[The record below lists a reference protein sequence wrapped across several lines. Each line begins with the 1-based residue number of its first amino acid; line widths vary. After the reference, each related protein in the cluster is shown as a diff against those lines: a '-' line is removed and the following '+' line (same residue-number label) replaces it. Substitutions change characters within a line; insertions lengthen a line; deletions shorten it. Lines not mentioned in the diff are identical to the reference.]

1 MHWIL
6 SNECTF
12 FTGIED
18 ISNITFQIRL
28 ENGSSLSGSERLF
41 FAKKRNNFH
50 DGKMI
55 GFSSL
60 RNQSCSHHQSSTRLP
75 IATFRLSD
83 IFIRIQLK
91 FLVKVGSVDF
101 QQDDLQGVCGGLQV
115 GPFLF
120 FFPSSLSVL
129 SRLVLRLPLK
139 FNLEQ
144 QRNRVWPT
152 W

>member
-1 MHWIL
+1 MSVH
-6 SNECTF
+6 S
-12 FTGIED
+12 FTVIED
-18 ISNITFQIRL
+18 ISNITFQIWL
-28 ENGSSLSGSERLF
+28 KNGSSLSLRPWGLSGSERLF
-41 FAKKRNNFH
+41 FAKKRNTSH
-50 DGKMI
+50 DGNMI

-60 RNQSCSHHQSSTRLP
+60 RNQSCSHHQQDYLSQHSVS
-75 IATFRLSD
+75 SD
-83 IFIRIQLK
+83 IFVRIQLK

-129 SRLVLRLPLK
+129 SQLVLRLPLK
-139 FNLEQ
+139 FNMEQ